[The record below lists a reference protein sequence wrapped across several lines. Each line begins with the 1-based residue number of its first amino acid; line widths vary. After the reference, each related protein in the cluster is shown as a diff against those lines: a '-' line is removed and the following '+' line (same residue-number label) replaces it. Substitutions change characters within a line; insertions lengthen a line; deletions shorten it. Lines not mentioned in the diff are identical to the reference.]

1 MTAVNSKT
9 GECGRCIYTQ
19 PLGLCDGSQPLHPKE
34 HYLPAAL
41 GNFRNDVRLRDYI
54 CTGCQ
59 QNFSRLEDVFM
70 HHGPEAFFRHM
81 IGVRGRKKHRK
92 KNIFYD
98 RTAGMP
104 PLTVIAQQPGQGYT
118 VLWQIDGIA
127 EGFQMKQLVFR
138 DEQNTDIHLPFRP
151 GQLAKD
157 FERFRKEHKGKPL
170 RLITYVYDTA
180 NPAEEQEIELVC
192 SDFLNGKRSEP
203 MIPEGGNIEAEM
215 RAALSLPY
223 LQAIAKIGF
232 HFVLAHFPFT
242 GLEPQFDGIKRFIF
256 TGNDPANFVQSM
268 QEPFVE
274 ELKNPNAVLK
284 RWCHL
289 ISAQYDYDTIEAR
302 MQFFAGPKLQPLV
315 WRVMLGASPSRVVE
329 TCAKGFNYHYFHAA
343 DKEGYVGAMTPL
355 QRAKP

>member
-1 MTAVNSKT
+1 
-9 GECGRCIYTQ
+9 
-19 PLGLCDGSQPLHPKE
+19 
-34 HYLPAAL
+34 
-41 GNFRNDVRLRDYI
+41 
-54 CTGCQ
+54 
-59 QNFSRLEDVFM
+59 M

-81 IGVRGRKKHRK
+81 IGVSGRKKHHK
-92 KNIFYD
+92 KNIFYQ
-98 RTAGMP
+98 RTAGMA
-104 PLTVIAQQPGQGYT
+104 PLTVIAQQPGQDYT
-118 VLWQIDGIA
+118 VLWQMDGIS
-127 EGFQMKQLVFR
+127 EGRQMKQLVFR
-138 DEQNTDIHLPFRP
+138 DEQNTDIHLPFMP

-192 SDFLNGKRSEP
+192 GDFLKGTRSEP
-203 MIPEGGNIEAEM
+203 MIPEGGEIDAEM

-256 TGNDPANFVQSM
+256 TGKDRERFVEIT

-274 ELKNPNAVLK
+274 QLKKNNVFTK

-289 ISAQYDYDTIEAR
+289 LSAQYDYKTIEAR
-302 MQFFAGPKLQPLV
+302 MQFFAGPKLKPVV
-315 WRVMLGASPSRVVE
+315 WRVMLGASPSRVVG
-329 TCAKGFNYHYFHAA
+329 TCGKAFHYHYYDAP
-343 DKEGYVGAMTPL
+343 DKEGYVGAMMPL